1 MRRSFQLLSI
11 YLLLLYQ
18 SALAQQHID
27 SIPKLTFGTLNF
39 GFDFKN
45 SNGRYINFN
54 QPPNSSYDTYLYG
67 FSAQLQSSFV
77 AQYLAPRQGRFQV
90 GDLLNGEVGA
100 GFFSTDNRDIAM
112 PLATYYRFDFGLG
125 TIFRVNKNNDLGL
138 NLILLKFARD
148 RVSPNIS
155 GSLLQLRYR
164 YKRLVLEAGIEA
176 RRDRIFGWLQ
186 ALQPNIKI
194 PMQYHAHISF
204 LQANSRISGIRL
216 EYLSDKNNEYLQ
228 NNMNPM
234 FYFTL
239 KVYHGLYF

>member
-1 MRRSFQLLSI
+1 MKRVVPILSI
-11 YLLLLYQ
+11 YLWLLSLP
-18 SALAQQHID
+18 AVAQQQAD
-27 SIPKLTFGTLNF
+27 SIPKLTFGTLNM
-39 GFDFKN
+39 GFDFRN
-45 SNGRYINFN
+45 SNGRYINNN

-77 AQYLAPRQGRFQV
+77 AQYLAPRQGKLQI
-90 GDLLNGEVGA
+90 GDILNGEVGA
-100 GFFSTDNRDIAM
+100 GYFSTDNRDITI

-125 TIFRVNKNNDLGL
+125 TILKLNKNNEIGV

-164 YKRLVLEAGIEA
+164 YKRLVIEAGIEA

-186 ALQPNIKI
+186 AVQPYFPI
-194 PMQYHAHISF
+194 PIQYHAHLSL
-204 LQANSRISGIRL
+204 LQANNRTSGIKL
-216 EYLSDKNNEYLQ
+216 ECLSDKNNAYLQ

-239 KVYHGLYF
+239 RVYHGIYF